1 MKLRLVI
8 LILFSLIIFSN
19 SLFNKFVWVDHTQI
33 VQEEHIIK
41 GFDGF
46 IDTFFSVM
54 PGFSASVKG
63 GYYRPIINLFHS
75 IDYWIWGPNPFGFHL
90 TNVLAHTLTGVVL
103 YLVLLRVIA
112 IEPVAFLASL
122 FFLAH
127 PIHTE
132 AVSWISGRGDM
143 VFALFYLLSF
153 LFYLKAGSLG
163 NNLSNPPLP
172 PFSKGGN
179 RKEGSR
185 YRLYL
190 YSGAFFLLALLSKEM
205 ALTLPLIIIF
215 YDVCFRLRDKTFSL
229 SRNFKVY
236 VYYFGLLAGY
246 MIFRILILGGIG
258 SGQVIPGNNYF
269 TAIYTTSRIFVWY
282 IWKLIFPVSLAVADV
297 VRLATSLTDPTVAG
311 SIILLLL
318 LLSAA
323 VFLFRSHPELSFG
336 ILWFFITMIPVSNL
350 VPALHFKAERY
361 LYLPSI
367 GYCLILAAL
376 LWKLHI
382 FATRRWPSAKWGIVA
397 LASLIS
403 LTYGILTF
411 DRNFD
416 WKDDLTIF
424 TDAVRKSPYTREAYA
439 ELGVTLRE
447 MKRYRE
453 AEAAFLA
460 ALREREGYAAFVQ
473 RIPMHQNLAEIYLE
487 TGQAPRAI
495 NHLLWL
501 SRYYSNDYETQ
512 RDLGLAYLGIGR
524 PDWALL
530 KFRQALLT
538 APRDPRL
545 MEVFQRAIK
554 TAESSTVRD
563 ENTEWQKWVNLEMVN
578 LDLAQARS
586 ALDRESSNF

>member
-1 MKLRLVI
+1 M
-8 LILFSLIIFSN
+8 S
-19 SLFNKFVWVDHTQI
+19 
-33 VQEEHIIK
+33 
-41 GFDGF
+41 
-46 IDTFFSVM
+46 
-54 PGFSASVKG
+54 GFSASVKG

-90 TNVLAHTLTGVVL
+90 TNVLAHTLTGIVL

-143 VFALFYLLSF
+143 VFALFYLLSL
-153 LFYLKAGSLG
+153 LFYLKAGSSG
-163 NNLSNPPLP
+163 NKLSNPPLP
-172 PFSKGGN
+172 PFFKVGN
-179 RKEGSR
+179 
-185 YRLYL
+185 YL

-205 ALTLPLIIIF
+205 ALTLPLIIIL

-229 SRNFKVY
+229 TRNFKVY
-236 VYYFGLLAGY
+236 IYYFGLLAGY

-282 IWKLIFPVSLAVADV
+282 IWKLMFPVSLAVADV
-297 VRLATSLTDPTVAG
+297 VRLVTSLTDPTVAG

-318 LLSAA
+318 LLTAA
-323 VFLFRSHPELSFG
+323 VLLYRTYPVLSFG
-336 ILWFFITMIPVSNL
+336 ILWFFLTLIPVSNL

-367 GYCLILAAL
+367 GYCLILASL
-376 LWKLHI
+376 LWMLHI
-382 FATRRWPSAKWGIVA
+382 YASKRWPSAKWGIVA

-403 LTYGILTF
+403 LSYGILTF

-439 ELGVTLRE
+439 ELGVTYRE

-453 AEAAFLA
+453 AEAALLA

-473 RIPMHQNLAEIYLE
+473 RIPIHQNLAEIYLE
-487 TGQAPRAI
+487 TGQAPKAI

-501 SRYYSNDYETQ
+501 SMYYSNDYKAQ

-524 PDWALL
+524 PDWALI
-530 KFRQALLT
+530 KFRQALLNS
-538 APRDPRL
+538 PKDPRL
-545 MEVFQRAIK
+545 AEVFQRAIK
-554 TAESSTVRD
+554 AAESSSVNT
-563 ENTEWQKWVNLEMVN
+563 ENTEWQNWVNLEMVN

-586 ALDRESSNF
+586 TLAREHQE

>member
-1 MKLRLVI
+1 MKKRLLI

-33 VQEEHIIK
+33 VQEEHIIQ
-41 GFDGF
+41 GVGGF

-63 GYYRPIINLFHS
+63 GYYRPLINLLYS
-75 IDYWIWGPNPFGFHL
+75 IDYFIWGPNPFGFHL
-90 TNVLAHTLTGVVL
+90 TNVLTHTLTGVIL
-103 YLVLLRVIA
+103 YLVLLRIIA

-132 AVSWISGRGDM
+132 AVSWISGR
-143 VFALFYLLSF
+143 
-153 LFYLKAGSLG
+153 
-163 NNLSNPPLP
+163 
-172 PFSKGGN
+172 
-179 RKEGSR
+179 E
-185 YRLYL
+185 
-190 YSGAFFLLALLSKEM
+190 EM
-205 ALTLPLIIIF
+205 ALTLPLIIIL
-215 YDVCFRLRDKTFSL
+215 YDVCFRLRDKSFSL
-229 SRNFKVY
+229 SRNFKAY
-236 VYYFGLLAGY
+236 IYYFGLLAGY
-246 MIFRILILGGIG
+246 LIFRIIILGGVG

-282 IWKLIFPVSLAVADV
+282 IWKLIFPVNLAVSDV
-297 VRLATSLTDPTVAG
+297 VRLAFSLTEPTVAG

-318 LLSAA
+318 LLLAAA
-323 VFLFRSHPELSFG
+323 VFLYRSNPELSFG
-336 ILWFFITMIPVSNL
+336 ILWFFLTLIPVSNL
-350 VPALHFKAERY
+350 FPSLHYKAERY

-367 GYCLILAAL
+367 GYCIILAIL

-382 FATRRWPSAKWGIVA
+382 YAVRRWPAAKWGIVA

-403 LTYGILTF
+403 LAYGILTF

-439 ELGVTLRE
+439 ELGVTYRE
-447 MKRYRE
+447 MQRYRE

-473 RIPMHQNLAEIYLE
+473 RIPLHQNLAEIYLE
-487 TGQAPRAI
+487 TGQAPTSI

-501 SRYYSNDYETQ
+501 SRFYSNDYEE
-512 RDLGLAYLGIGR
+512 IGR
-524 PDWALL
+524 A
-530 KFRQALLT
+530 
-538 APRDPRL
+538 
-545 MEVFQRAIK
+545 
-554 TAESSTVRD
+554 
-563 ENTEWQKWVNLEMVN
+563 
-578 LDLAQARS
+578 
-586 ALDRESSNF
+586 

>member
-1 MKLRLVI
+1 MKKRLLI

-33 VQEEHIIK
+33 VQEEHIIQ

-54 PGFSASVKG
+54 SGFSASVKG

-90 TNVLAHTLTGVVL
+90 TNVLAHTLTGIVL

-143 VFALFYLLSF
+143 VFALFYLLSL
-153 LFYLKAGSLG
+153 LFYLKAGSSG
-163 NNLSNPPLP
+163 NKLSNPPLP
-172 PFSKGGN
+172 PFFKVGN
-179 RKEGSR
+179 
-185 YRLYL
+185 YL

-205 ALTLPLIIIF
+205 ALTLPLIIIL

-229 SRNFKVY
+229 TRNFKVY
-236 VYYFGLLAGY
+236 IYYFGLLAGY

-282 IWKLIFPVSLAVADV
+282 IWKLMFPVSLAVADV
-297 VRLATSLTDPTVAG
+297 VRLVTSLTDPTVAG

-318 LLSAA
+318 LLTAA
-323 VFLFRSHPELSFG
+323 VLLYRTYPVLSFG
-336 ILWFFITMIPVSNL
+336 ILWFFLTLIPVSNL

-367 GYCLILAAL
+367 GYCLILASL
-376 LWKLHI
+376 LWMLHI
-382 FATRRWPSAKWGIVA
+382 YASKRWPSAKWGIVA

-403 LTYGILTF
+403 LSYGILTF

-439 ELGVTLRE
+439 ELGVTYRE

-453 AEAAFLA
+453 AEAALLA

-473 RIPMHQNLAEIYLE
+473 RIPIHQNLAEIYLE
-487 TGQAPRAI
+487 TGQAPKAI

-501 SRYYSNDYETQ
+501 SMYYSNDYKAQ

-524 PDWALL
+524 PDWALI
-530 KFRQALLT
+530 KFRQALLNS
-538 APRDPRL
+538 PKDPRL
-545 MEVFQRAIK
+545 AEVFQRAIK
-554 TAESSTVRD
+554 AAESSSVNT
-563 ENTEWQKWVNLEMVN
+563 ENTEWQNWVNLEMVN

-586 ALDRESSNF
+586 TLAREHQE